1 MDKKQWL
8 IAAILTFIT
17 VCFWVGFEILHKRI
31 ETQITPQVQELI
43 EPINPNFDLTVIE
56 KR

>member
-8 IAAILTFIT
+8 IATILTFIT
-17 VCFWVGFEILHKRI
+17 ICFWVGFEIWHKRY
-31 ETQITPQVQELI
+31 ETQITPQLQELI
-43 EPINPNFDLTVIE
+43 EPINPSFDLTAIE

>member
-8 IAAILTFIT
+8 IAMILTFIT
-17 VCFWVGFEILHKRI
+17 ICFWVGFEILHKRS
-31 ETQITPQVQELI
+31 ETQITPEVKELI
-43 EPINPNFDLTVIE
+43 ESINPNIDLTAIE